1 MPNRIRFTKITRMM
15 YRNTLLLIV
24 VWAMLFFQA
33 GCKRDD
39 FSKLAESEWN
49 PDFAF
54 PLVNS
59 TLTASDILAE
69 DNSSTLISVGES
81 GIVEVI
87 YSTTNKG
94 KNASEIIDLPLVNVT
109 NNVFAS
115 AINTNAFNSN
125 QTIGTTL
132 NDSVFFNIP
141 YTLDA
146 QLGSIS
152 RIDTVFFKAGGL
164 KLDINCWIPHNSILS
179 IEIPE
184 LIIND
189 GVYKVDIPFNYAL
202 QTPMEISLER
212 NLQGAYLVPSASSES
227 IQVKYTLKST
237 RINNQDIPITNQF
250 TSNLK
255 FSETEFSKLRG
266 NFGSYAAPLPNND
279 TLILHLFRNVINAV
293 NLSFTD
299 PSARILVRNSTGIP
313 INYSQTSF
321 NAIRPG
327 SVIPNVDLSSISFPT
342 SIQAM
347 SSTSALPAQVE
358 YPFTTTNGSNI
369 SDVINSFP
377 RYMLSRGN
385 FNFDYSLPNA
395 SYFLRDTSHVE
406 TYSEVTLP
414 LNGLTLD
421 LQVRDTFE
429 YNFNSISGDI
439 EEIMLRLNIEN
450 GFPTEGKLQVY
461 FCRHIGT
468 GNSLQ
473 IIDSLYTQGTE
484 VVLMPG
490 QTNANGIVTIPSQK
504 ITDATIS
511 GSKWL
516 KLTQMNADRILIKAR
531 LTTNELGELAV
542 KILANDKLQIRI
554 AARVKANKTF

>member
-1 MPNRIRFTKITRMM
+1 MINRSRFRENTKKMF
-15 YRNTLLLIV
+15 RNTLLYIL
-24 VWAMLFFQA
+24 VWAVLFFQA

-54 PLVNS
+54 PIVNS
-59 TLTASDILAE
+59 TLSASDILAE
-69 DNSSTLISVGES
+69 ENSSTLISVGEL

-94 KNASEIIDLPLVNVT
+94 KNASEIINLPLVNVT
-109 NNVFAS
+109 NNVYAS
-115 AINTNAFNSN
+115 STNTNTFNSN
-125 QTIGTTL
+125 QSIGTTL
-132 NDSVFFNIP
+132 NDSVSFNIP

-146 QLGSIS
+146 QLGSQS
-152 RIDTVFFKAGGL
+152 RIDTVFFKAGIL
-164 KLDINCWIPHNSILS
+164 KLNINCWVPHNSILS

-184 LIIND
+184 LIINNEI
-189 GVYKVDIPFNYAL
+189 YKEDIPFNYAL
-202 QTPMEISLER
+202 QTPMGISLER
-212 NLQGAYLVPSASSES
+212 NLQGAYLIPSVNSES
-227 IQVKYTLKST
+227 NRVKYTIRT
-237 RINNQDIPITNQF
+237 PRINNQAIPINNQF
-250 TSNLK
+250 SSTINFSN
-255 FSETEFSKLRG
+255 TEFSKLRG

-279 TLILHLFRNVINAV
+279 TLFLHLFRNVINAV
-293 NLSFTD
+293 NLSFTN
-299 PSARILVRNSTGIP
+299 PSARILVSNSTGIP
-313 INYSQTSF
+313 INYTQTSF
-321 NAIRPG
+321 NAVRPG

-347 SSTSALPAQVE
+347 SSSSALPAQVE
-358 YPFTTTNGSNI
+358 YPFTSTNGSNI

-385 FNFDYSLPNA
+385 FTFDSSLPNA

-406 TYSEVTLP
+406 THSEVTLP

-429 YNFNSISGDI
+429 YDFNSISGDI

-450 GFPTEGKLQVY
+450 GFPTDGKLQVY
-461 FCRHIGT
+461 FCRSIGN

-473 IIDSLYTQGTE
+473 VIDSLYTQGTE
-484 VVLMPG
+484 VVLMAG
-490 QTNANGIVTIPSQK
+490 QTNVNGIVTIPSQK

-511 GSKWL
+511 GTKWQ
-516 KLTQMNADRILIKAR
+516 KLMQMNADRILIKAR

>member
-1 MPNRIRFTKITRMM
+1 
-15 YRNTLLLIV
+15 
-24 VWAMLFFQA
+24 
-33 GCKRDD
+33 
-39 FSKLAESEWN
+39 
-49 PDFAF
+49 
-54 PLVNS
+54 
-59 TLTASDILAE
+59 
-69 DNSSTLISVGES
+69 
-81 GIVEVI
+81 
-87 YSTTNKG
+87 
-94 KNASEIIDLPLVNVT
+94 
-109 NNVFAS
+109 
-115 AINTNAFNSN
+115 
-125 QTIGTTL
+125 
-132 NDSVFFNIP
+132 
-141 YTLDA
+141 
-146 QLGSIS
+146 
-152 RIDTVFFKAGGL
+152 
-164 KLDINCWIPHNSILS
+164 
-179 IEIPE
+179 
-184 LIIND
+184 
-189 GVYKVDIPFNYAL
+189 
-202 QTPMEISLER
+202 
-212 NLQGAYLVPSASSES
+212 
-227 IQVKYTLKST
+227 
-237 RINNQDIPITNQF
+237 
-250 TSNLK
+250 
-255 FSETEFSKLRG
+255 
-266 NFGSYAAPLPNND
+266 
-279 TLILHLFRNVINAV
+279 
-293 NLSFTD
+293 
-299 PSARILVRNSTGIP
+299 VRNSTGIP
-313 INYSQTSF
+313 INHTQTSF

-385 FNFDYSLPNA
+385 FTFDYSLPNA

-406 TYSEVTLP
+406 THSEVTLP

-461 FCRHIGT
+461 FCRQIGT

-473 IIDSLYTQGTE
+473 IIDSLYYQGTE

-490 QTNANGIVTIPSQK
+490 QTNGNGIVTVPSQK

-516 KLTQMNADRILIKAR
+516 KLTQMSADRILIKAR
-531 LTTNELGELAV
+531 LSTNELGELAV

>member
-1 MPNRIRFTKITRMM
+1 MF
-15 YRNTLLLIV
+15 RNTLPLIV
-24 VWAMLFFQA
+24 VWVLLLFQA

-59 TLTASDILAE
+59 TLTASDILAQ

-94 KNASEIIDLPLVNVT
+94 KNASEIINLPLVNLT

-115 AINTNAFNSN
+115 ATNTNAFNAN
-125 QTIGTTL
+125 QTIGTILT
-132 NDSVFFNIP
+132 DSVSFNIP
-141 YTLDA
+141 YSLDA
-146 QLGSIS
+146 QLGNLS
-152 RIDTVFFKAGGL
+152 RIDTAFLKSGLL
-164 KLDINCWIPHNSILS
+164 KLNINCWVPHNSILS

-184 LIIND
+184 LIINNE
-189 GVYKVDIPFNYAL
+189 VFKEDIPFNYAL
-202 QTPMEISLER
+202 QTPMGISLVR
-212 NLQGAYLVPSASSES
+212 NLQGAYLIPSASSES
-227 IQVKYTLKST
+227 IQVKYTLRTT
-237 RINNQDIPITNQF
+237 RINNQDIPISNQF
-250 TSNLK
+250 TSNIN
-255 FSETEFSKLRG
+255 FSGTEFIKLHGIFG
-266 NFGSYAAPLPNND
+266 NYAAPLPNND
-279 TLILHLFRNVINAV
+279 TLFLDLFRNVINAV
-293 NLSFTD
+293 DLSFTN
-299 PSARILVRNSTGIP
+299 PSARILLSNSTGIP
-313 INYSQTSF
+313 INYTQTSF
-321 NAIRPG
+321 NAFRPG
-327 SVIPNVDLSSISFPT
+327 SSIPNVDLSSISFPT

-369 SDVINSFP
+369 SNVINSFP
-377 RYMLSRGN
+377 RFMLSRGN
-385 FNFDYSLPNA
+385 FTFDYSLPNA
-395 SYFLRDTSHVE
+395 SYFLHDTSHVE
-406 TYSEVTLP
+406 THSEVTLP

-461 FCRHIGT
+461 FCRQIGT

-542 KILANDKLQIRI
+542 KILANDKLKVRI
-554 AARVKANKTF
+554 AARIKAHKRF

>member
-1 MPNRIRFTKITRMM
+1 MFRS
-15 YRNTLLLIV
+15 TLLLIV
-24 VWAMLFFQA
+24 VWALLFFHA

-59 TLTASDILAE
+59 TLTAADILAE

-115 AINTNAFNSN
+115 AINTDAFNAN
-125 QTIGTTL
+125 ETIGTTL
-132 NDSVFFNIP
+132 IDSVFFNIP

-146 QLGSIS
+146 QLGSLS
-152 RIDTVFFKAGGL
+152 RIDTAYLKSGLL
-164 KLDINCWIPHNSILS
+164 KLTIDCWIPHNSILS

-184 LIIND
+184 LIINNEIF
-189 GVYKVDIPFNYAL
+189 KEDIPFNYSL
-202 QTPMEISLER
+202 QNPMGISLVR
-212 NLQGAYLVPSASSES
+212 NLQGAYLIPSASSES
-227 IQVKYTLKST
+227 IQVKYTLRTT
-237 RINNQDIPITNQF
+237 RINNQDIPISNQF
-250 TSNLK
+250 TSNIN
-255 FSETEFSKLRG
+255 FSGTEFRKLRG
-266 NFGSYAAPLPNND
+266 NFGNYAAPLPNND
-279 TLILHLFRNVINAV
+279 TLFLDLFRNVINAV
-293 NLSFTD
+293 NLSFTN
-299 PSARILVRNSTGIP
+299 PSARILLSNSTGIP
-313 INYSQTSF
+313 INYTQTSF
-321 NAIRPG
+321 NAYRPG
-327 SVIPNVDLSSISFPT
+327 STIPNVDLSSISFPT

-347 SSTSALPAQVE
+347 SSTSPLPAQVE
-358 YPFTTTNGSNI
+358 YPFTSTNGSNI
-369 SDVINSFP
+369 SNVINSFP
-377 RYMLSRGN
+377 RFMLSRGN
-385 FNFDYSLPNA
+385 FTFDYSLPNA
-395 SYFLRDTSHVE
+395 SYFLHDTSHVE
-406 TYSEVTLP
+406 THSEVTLP

-461 FCRHIGT
+461 FCRQIGT

-484 VVLMPG
+484 VVLIPG
-490 QTNANGIVTIPSQK
+490 QTNVNGVVTIPSQK

-511 GSKWL
+511 GTKWQ
-516 KLTQMNADRILIKAR
+516 KLSQMNADRILIKAR
-531 LTTNELGELAV
+531 LSTNELGALAV
-542 KILANDKLQIRI
+542 KILQNDKLQIRI
-554 AARVKANKTF
+554 AARVKAHKSF

>member
-1 MPNRIRFTKITRMM
+1 MFRS
-15 YRNTLLLIV
+15 TLLLIV
-24 VWAMLFFQA
+24 VWALLFFQA

-39 FSKLAESEWN
+39 FSKLTESEWN

-59 TLTASDILAE
+59 TLTASDILVE
-69 DNSSTLISVGES
+69 DNSSTLVSVGES

-87 YSTTNKG
+87 YSTVNKG
-94 KNASEIIDLPLVNVT
+94 KNASEIINLPMINVT

-115 AINTNAFNSN
+115 SSNTNAFNAN
-125 QTIGTTL
+125 QAIGTTL
-132 NDSVFFNIP
+132 TDSVSFNIP

-152 RIDTVFFKAGGL
+152 RIDTVFFKAGLL
-164 KLDINCWIPHNSILS
+164 KLNINCWIPHNCTLS

-184 LIIND
+184 LIINNE
-189 GVYKVDIPFNYAL
+189 VFKEDIPFNYAL
-202 QTPMEISLER
+202 QTPIGIELER
-212 NLQGAYLVPSASSES
+212 NLQGAYLIPSSISES

-237 RINNQDIPITNQF
+237 RINNQDIPINNQF
-250 TSNLK
+250 TSNIK
-255 FSETEFSKLRG
+255 FSEAEFSKLRG

-279 TLILHLFRNVINAV
+279 TLFLHLFRNVINAV
-293 NLSFTD
+293 DLSFTN
-299 PSARILVRNSTGIP
+299 PSARILLSNSTGIP
-313 INYSQTSF
+313 INYTQTSF
-321 NAIRPG
+321 NAFRPG
-327 SVIPNVDLSSISFPT
+327 STIPNVDLSSISFPT

-347 SSTSALPAQVE
+347 SSTSALPAQME

-369 SDVINSFP
+369 SNVINSFP

-385 FNFDYSLPNA
+385 FTFDYSLPNA
-395 SYFLRDTSHVE
+395 SYFLHDTSHVE
-406 TYSEVTLP
+406 THSEVTLP

-490 QTNANGIVTIPSQK
+490 QTNANGIVTISSQK

-511 GSKWL
+511 GSKWMKL
-516 KLTQMNADRILIKAR
+516 KQMNADRILIKAG
-531 LTTNELGELAV
+531 LTTNDLGELAV
-542 KILANDKLQIRI
+542 KILEKDKLNIRI
-554 AARVKANKTF
+554 AARIKAHKSF

>member
-1 MPNRIRFTKITRMM
+1 MF
-15 YRNTLLLIV
+15 RNTLPLIV
-24 VWAMLFFQA
+24 VWVLFLFQA

-59 TLTASDILAE
+59 TLTASDILAQ

-94 KNASEIIDLPLVNVT
+94 KNASEIINLPLVNLT

-115 AINTNAFNSN
+115 ATNTNAFNAN
-125 QTIGTTL
+125 QTIGTILT
-132 NDSVFFNIP
+132 DSVSFNIP
-141 YTLDA
+141 YSLDA
-146 QLGSIS
+146 QLGNLS
-152 RIDTVFFKAGGL
+152 RIDTAFLKSGLL
-164 KLDINCWIPHNSILS
+164 KLNINCWVPNNSIIS

-184 LIIND
+184 LIINNE
-189 GVYKVDIPFNYAL
+189 VFKEDIPFNYAL
-202 QTPMEISLER
+202 QTPMGISLVR
-212 NLQGAYLVPSASSES
+212 NLQGAYLIPSASSES
-227 IQVKYTLKST
+227 IQVKYTLRTT
-237 RINNQDIPITNQF
+237 RINNQDIPISNQF
-250 TSNLK
+250 TSNIN
-255 FSETEFSKLRG
+255 FSGSEFRKLHGIFG
-266 NFGSYAAPLPNND
+266 NYAAPLPNND
-279 TLILHLFRNVINAV
+279 TLFLDLFRNVINAV
-293 NLSFTD
+293 DLSFTN
-299 PSARILVRNSTGIP
+299 PSARILLSNSTGIP
-313 INYSQTSF
+313 INYTQTSF

-369 SDVINSFP
+369 SNVINSFP
-377 RYMLSRGN
+377 RFMLSRGN
-385 FNFDYSLPNA
+385 FTFDYSLPNA
-395 SYFLRDTSHVE
+395 SYFLHDTSHVE
-406 TYSEVTLP
+406 THSEVTLP

-461 FCRHIGT
+461 FCRQIGT

-542 KILANDKLQIRI
+542 KILANDKLKVRI
-554 AARVKANKTF
+554 AARIKAHKRF

>member
-1 MPNRIRFTKITRMM
+1 MIYRSRFREITKKMF
-15 YRNTLLLIV
+15 RNTLLLIV
-24 VWAMLFFQA
+24 IWTVLFFQA

-39 FSKLAESEWN
+39 FSKLAESEWT

-94 KNASEIIDLPLVNVT
+94 KNASEIINLPLVNLT

-115 AINTNAFNSN
+115 AINTNAFNAN
-125 QTIGTTL
+125 QTNGTTL
-132 NDSVFFNIP
+132 TDSVSFNIP
-141 YTLDA
+141 YSLDA
-146 QLGSIS
+146 QLGNLS
-152 RIDTVFFKAGGL
+152 RIDTAFLKSGLL
-164 KLDINCWIPHNSILS
+164 KLNINCWVPHNSILS

-184 LIIND
+184 LIINNEVFKED
-189 GVYKVDIPFNYAL
+189 VPFNYAL
-202 QTPMEISLER
+202 QTPIGIALER
-212 NLQGAYLVPSASSES
+212 NLQGAYLIPSTSSES
-227 IQVKYTLKST
+227 IQVKYTIRTT
-237 RINNQDIPITNQF
+237 RINNQAIPISNQF
-250 TSNLK
+250 VSHLE
-255 FSETEFSKLRG
+255 FSETEFSKLCG
-266 NFGSYAAPLPNND
+266 NFGNYTAPLPNND
-279 TLILHLFRNVINAV
+279 TLFLDLFRNVINAV
-293 NLSFTD
+293 DLSFTN
-299 PSARILVRNSTGIP
+299 PSARILVSNSTGIP
-313 INYSQTSF
+313 INYTQSGF
-321 NAIRPG
+321 NAFRPG
-327 SVIPNVDLSSISFPT
+327 SSIPNVDLSSISFPT

-347 SSTSALPAQVE
+347 SSSSALPVQVE
-358 YPFTTTNGSNI
+358 YTFTTTNGSNI
-369 SDVINSFP
+369 SNVINSFP
-377 RYMLSRGN
+377 RFMLSRGN
-385 FNFDYSLPNA
+385 FTFDYSLPNA

-406 TYSEVTLP
+406 THSEVTLP

-429 YNFNSISGDI
+429 YNFKSISGDI

-450 GFPTEGKLQVY
+450 GFPTDGKLQVY
-461 FCRHIGT
+461 FCRQIGT

-490 QTNANGIVTIPSQK
+490 QTNVNGIVTIPSQK

-511 GSKWL
+511 GTKWQ
-516 KLTQMNADRILIKAR
+516 KLSQMNADRILIKAR
-531 LTTNELGELAV
+531 LTTNELGELPV

-554 AARVKANKTF
+554 AARLKAHKTF

>member
-1 MPNRIRFTKITRMM
+1 ML
-15 YRNTLLLIV
+15 RNLLSLIV
-24 VWAMLFFQA
+24 VCSVLFFQA

-69 DNSSTLISVGES
+69 DDSSALISVGES

-94 KNASEIIDLPLVNVT
+94 KYASEIINLPLVNVT

-115 AINTNAFNSN
+115 SINTNAFNAN
-125 QTIGTTL
+125 QTNGAIL
-132 NDSVFFNIP
+132 NDSVSFIIP

-146 QLGSIS
+146 QLGSLS
-152 RIDTVFFKAGGL
+152 RIDTAFLKAGIL
-164 KLDINCWIPHNSILS
+164 KLSINCWIPHNSVLS

-184 LIIND
+184 LIINNEIFRE
-189 GVYKVDIPFNYAL
+189 DIPFNYAL
-202 QTPMEISLER
+202 QTPMEIVLER
-212 NLQGAYLVPSASSES
+212 NLQGAYLIPSTNSES
-227 IQVKYTLKST
+227 IQVKYKIRTT
-237 RINNQDIPITNQF
+237 RINNQDIPISNQF
-250 TSNLK
+250 SSDLK
-255 FSETEFSKLRG
+255 FLGTKFSKLCG
-266 NFGSYAAPLPNND
+266 NFGNYTAPLPNND
-279 TLILHLFRNVINAV
+279 TLFLHLFRNVINAV
-293 NLSFTD
+293 NLSFTN
-299 PSARILVRNSTGIP
+299 PSARILVSNSTGIP
-313 INYSQTSF
+313 INYTQTSF

-327 SVIPNVDLSSISFPT
+327 SVIPNVNLSSISFPT
-342 SIQAM
+342 FIPAM
-347 SSTSALPAQVE
+347 GITSSLPAQFE

-369 SDVINSFP
+369 SEVINSFP

-385 FNFDYSLPNA
+385 FSFDSSLPDA
-395 SYFLRDTSHVE
+395 SYFLRDTSHIE
-406 TYSEVTLP
+406 THTDVTLP

-450 GFPTEGKLQVY
+450 GFPTDGKLQVY

-484 VVLMPG
+484 VVLIPG
-490 QTNANGIVTIPSQK
+490 QTNVNGIVTMPSQK

-511 GSKWL
+511 GAKWL
-516 KLTQMNADRILIKAR
+516 KLSQMNADRILIKAR

-542 KILANDKLQIRI
+542 KILENDKLQIRI
-554 AARVKANKTF
+554 AARVKAHKTF

>member
-1 MPNRIRFTKITRMM
+1 MH
-15 YRNTLLLIV
+15 RNILLLIV
-24 VWAMLFFQA
+24 VWAMIFFQA

-69 DNSSTLISVGES
+69 ENSSTLVSVGES

-94 KNASEIIDLPLVNVT
+94 KNASEIIDLPLVNIT

-115 AINTNAFNSN
+115 SINTNAFNAN
-125 QTIGTTL
+125 QTNGTILT
-132 NDSVFFNIP
+132 DSVSFTIP
-141 YTLDA
+141 YSLDA
-146 QLGSIS
+146 QLGGLS
-152 RIDTVFFKAGGL
+152 RIDTAFLKAGIL
-164 KLDINCWIPHNSILS
+164 KLNINCWVPHNSILS

-184 LIIND
+184 LIINNEIFRE
-189 GVYKVDIPFNYAL
+189 DIPFNYAL
-202 QTPMEISLER
+202 QTPMIITLEQ
-212 NLQGAYLVPSASSES
+212 NLQGAYLIPSTNSES
-227 IQVKYTLKST
+227 IQVKYKIRTT
-237 RINNQDIPITNQF
+237 RINNQDIPISNQF
-250 TSNLK
+250 TSNIN
-255 FSETEFSKLRG
+255 FSDTEFSKLRG
-266 NFGSYAAPLPNND
+266 NFGNYTAPLPNND
-279 TLILHLFRNVINAV
+279 TLFLHLFRNVINAV
-293 NLSFTD
+293 DLSFTN
-299 PSARILVRNSTGIP
+299 PSARILVSNSTGIP
-313 INYSQTSF
+313 INYTQTSF

-347 SSTSALPAQVE
+347 GNSSTLPTQVE

-385 FNFDYSLPNA
+385 FTFDYSLPNA

-406 TYSEVTLP
+406 THSEVTLP

-450 GFPTEGKLQVY
+450 GFPTDGKLQVY
-461 FCRHIGT
+461 FCRQIGT

-490 QTNANGIVTIPSQK
+490 QTNGNGIVTTPSQK

-511 GSKWL
+511 GIKWQ

-542 KILANDKLQIRI
+542 KILANDKLKIRI
-554 AARVKANKTF
+554 AARIKARKTF